1 MKLLA
6 FGCSYTEGAHIDGM
20 HTWPYRLSQLINC
33 EVVIKAKGGA
43 GNFYIANQ
51 VYNTVHVHNECEYKV
66 HFNCDDSLV
75 MVMWSGIDRVDR
87 AVSRDEF
94 YHSSILSAGRVDP
107 YYSGKNI
114 WLHSGGLSPFAITK
128 ARDRYWHNYYKSYH
142 TEEDSYLQT
151 LQHMLGV
158 QEFLINRNIPHLFL
172 TYSDIFTDKYKKYK
186 RAKKLEDNIIWDKF
200 HFPNGKFGGMDEWVR
215 EDKLH
220 PRLKFTKDYHP
231 SEKMHHKFAEY
242 LYNLKELRYLFT

>member
-6 FGCSYTEGAHIDGM
+6 FGCSYTIGAFSQRHIEPA
-20 HTWPYRLSQLINC
+20 TYPAYPWPDRLGQLINC
-33 EVVIKAKGGA
+33 EVVNKGQGGV

-51 VYNTVHVHNECEYKV
+51 VYNTVH
-66 HFNCDDSLV
+66 DDSLV
-75 MVMWSGIDRVDR
+75 MVMWSGMDRVGR
-87 AVSRDEF
+87 LVSKKEFLQYDESND
-94 YHSSILSAGRVDP
+94 YTAQSSDGDEWIHG
-107 YYSGKNI
+107 
-114 WLHSGGLSPFAITK
+114 SPTSFVNPL
-128 ARDRYWHNYYKSYH
+128 AREKDKQFWKTYFSMFH
-142 TEEDSYLQT
+142 TEEDSYIQT
-151 LQHMLGV
+151 LHYMVGV
-158 QEFLINRNIPHLFL
+158 QEFLINRDIPYLFL
-172 TYSDIFTDKYKKYK
+172 TFRDIFTNRYGKYK